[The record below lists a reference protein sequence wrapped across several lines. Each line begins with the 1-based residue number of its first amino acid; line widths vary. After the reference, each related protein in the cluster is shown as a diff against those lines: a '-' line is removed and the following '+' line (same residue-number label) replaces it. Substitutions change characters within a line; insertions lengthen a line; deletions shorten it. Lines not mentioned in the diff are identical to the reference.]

1 MNAQDVEKL
10 IAAGEGAAIEFKRAR
25 GGIPADFWLSYSAF
39 ANTDGGTVILG
50 VAERNGKRVIEG
62 LEDTEKIISDIWN
75 AANNPEK
82 VSANVLFNE
91 SVYPVEI
98 DGRVLVV
105 VEVPRAER
113 SVRPV
118 YVGSDVF
125 KGAYRRNGEGDYR
138 CSRETVEG
146 MIRDKC
152 AETADN
158 CLLEEL
164 TVDDL
169 DADSIRRYRTY
180 FSQIRPAHVWSE
192 LADDG
197 FLVKIGAAAR
207 GRDGAVHPNLAGL
220 VCFGEFSAITNVLPY
235 FFLDYREHLSP
246 EVRWTDRVCS
256 GDATWSGNVL
266 DFFFRISQSI
276 TAGVKVPFRIAED
289 NVTRVDDTSVHKA
302 LREVLANAL
311 IHADY
316 HGRQGIVIDKYPKR
330 LEMSN
335 PGVLRISKAVAIAG
349 GTSDARNGRIF
360 NIFSLIRI
368 GERSGMGLSSLYGVW
383 EKERFAEPS
392 IVESYEPDRTKV
404 TVEFN
409 PDETELAEV
418 IGKTSEVIGKTSKV
432 GVNTPEVK
440 VKKTE
445 VGVENPELMMKTP
458 EVKVKKTEVMMK
470 TDFEILM
477 GAYRDDFRN
486 NARKIYSAI
495 NENPAIDIPRIA
507 KMLALSEISVWRA
520 IRALKGVGLLVR
532 EGGDKGGRWIVRSGR
547 TKQMQ

>member
-1 MNAQDVEKL
+1 MEKLESIMNAK
-10 IAAGEGAAIEFKRAR
+10 
-25 GGIPADFWLSYSAF
+25 
-39 ANTDGGTVILG
+39 
-50 VAERNGKRVIEG
+50 
-62 LEDTEKIISDIWN
+62 
-75 AANNPEK
+75 
-82 VSANVLFNE
+82 
-91 SVYPVEI
+91 
-98 DGRVLVV
+98 
-105 VEVPRAER
+105 
-113 SVRPV
+113 
-118 YVGSDVF
+118 
-125 KGAYRRNGEGDYR
+125 
-138 CSRETVEG
+138 
-146 MIRDKC
+146 
-152 AETADN
+152 
-158 CLLEEL
+158 
-164 TVDDL
+164 
-169 DADSIRRYRTY
+169 
-180 FSQIRPAHVWSE
+180 
-192 LADDG
+192 
-197 FLVKIGAAAR
+197 
-207 GRDGAVHPNLAGL
+207 HPNLAGL
-220 VCFGEFSAITNVLPY
+220 VCFGEFSAITNILPY

-246 EVRWTDRVCS
+246 EVRWTDRACS

-316 HGRQGIVIDKYPKR
+316 HGRRGIVIDKYPKR
-330 LEMSN
+330 LEVSN

-404 TVEFN
+404 TVEFDS
-409 PDETELAEV
+409 DETELAEV
-418 IGKTSEVIGKTSKV
+418 IGKTGEVIGKTSEV
-432 GVNTPEVK
+432 IGNAPEVK
-440 VKKTE
+440 VKTPE
-445 VGVENPELMMKTP
+445 VKMKTP
-458 EVKVKKTEVMMK
+458 EVKVKNAEVMMKSPEVKVKNAEVMMK

-477 GAYRDDFRN
+477 GAYRDDFKN
-486 NARKIYSAI
+486 NARKIYSVI

-547 TKQMQ
+547 PKQMQ